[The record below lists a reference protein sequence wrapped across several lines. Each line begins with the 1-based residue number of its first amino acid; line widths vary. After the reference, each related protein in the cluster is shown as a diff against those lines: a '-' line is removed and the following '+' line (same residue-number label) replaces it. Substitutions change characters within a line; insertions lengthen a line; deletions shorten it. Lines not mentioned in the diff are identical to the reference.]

1 MLLRNAVTTSG
12 TIGVVAAAFAGGLSV
27 CVSELANYDL
37 LCADFEANKK
47 SFTLNQKITQ
57 VVDCVSITRPSRN

>member
-1 MLLRNAVTTSG
+1 MPAGFCLRFDLG
-12 TIGVVAAAFAGGLSV
+12 
-27 CVSELANYDL
+27 ELAWCL

-57 VVDCVSITRPSRN
+57 VIDCVSITRPSRK